1 MIAVAVLAVVA
12 LATIIVFFYLK
23 ALIWPQQEK
32 VTAYTTGRIG
42 KSKIPGMPKSDP
54 ENGNLSD
61 ITAAGS
67 FHEFLL
73 NLHSKYGPVASFWYG
88 SQYYVSL
95 ASPKAWKDHIKIF
108 DRPPELFE
116 FLLPL
121 IGPRSIQYINGAEGK
136 ERRRTYDPS
145 FSHTSIKN
153 YYSSF
158 QLAVDSMIEKISS
171 LPAGEHIPLTE
182 YMSMLTIKAVSK
194 STFGDFFKED
204 GKAVKLLHHYEIVME
219 VLNQKMADKVESQ
232 EKFNNVMVWS
242 LYYLCQHQEIQE
254 GVHNEIL
261 GILGKDGKVDH
272 SNLDQLPYIKRVFN
286 ESMRCSV
293 LAPFAARVNYEEDV
307 DVQGYTI
314 PKGTSVIHALG
325 VVLQDVTIW
334 PDPDRFDPDRF
345 LPENVAKRHKLAHSP
360 FGFAGKRIC
369 PGYRIAYA
377 EGAVFL
383 ASLLQQFK
391 FKLVEGQDIH
401 RKFGFVTLPSDEVWV
416 TVLKRE

>member
-232 EKFNNVMVWS
+232 EKFNNALKEWHDFMLSAVNHRRSNPPKEDDKIFIDILMEYCKTEKELTSDAISYFVAAFHTTAFMMVWS

-314 PKGTSVIHALG
+314 PKGI
-325 VVLQDVTIW
+325 
-334 PDPDRFDPDRF
+334 
-345 LPENVAKRHKLAHSP
+345 
-360 FGFAGKRIC
+360 
-369 PGYRIAYA
+369 
-377 EGAVFL
+377 
-383 ASLLQQFK
+383 
-391 FKLVEGQDIH
+391 
-401 RKFGFVTLPSDEVWV
+401 
-416 TVLKRE
+416 